1 MVESGFGL
9 VLVLGDLWIGLS
21 MVLAFLSVM
30 LLVRKLGP
38 RLGLGF
44 LRWLVLVCLA
54 SIFASMASSV
64 LLWLAFIEPGVV
76 YLYLNLVFRMLFSI
90 SVATLTSYIA
100 YQFNKASIK
109 NLRLYLL
116 GIAALPTI
124 TVLYHQFNHHKP
136 VTQLFTATE
145 ILFYGTA
152 FWLFLSYASTQ
163 VFYIVKGMGD
173 GAKYFLVA
181 SSLFAAIVA
190 PVFNYVVGNYLF
202 GVFSFEE
209 NLVWRA
215 AVPFVGAA
223 SAVLLFIGS
232 WSMWQFIRPVQEKT
246 EIRTPTGVEGLDS
259 VLGGGIPYPVAMLIT
274 GPVGVG
280 KTTLVNIFVK
290 TRLAEGDTVIVICYD
305 CDAQTVRQRLSIQ
318 DLNILEFEKQNKLVL
333 VEAFIQLSGR
343 QPTERYYSS
352 RDLGELSLAITKFL
366 EATPTGRKWL
376 VMDSLNGMAE
386 ENGEERL
393 LKFVRIT
400 LAKCRAANAGIVAT
414 LNKQAMQQIY
424 AAILEELFEGVI
436 EVDMTRGR
444 KIERR
449 ARVVK
454 MPFQADVHRWISI

>member
-1 MVESGFGL
+1 MAVH
-9 VLVLGDLWIGLS
+9 
-21 MVLAFLSVM
+21 
-30 LLVRKLGP
+30 RTGP
-38 RLGLGF
+38 
-44 LRWLVLVCLA
+44 
-54 SIFASMASSV
+54 
-64 LLWLAFIEPGVV
+64 
-76 YLYLNLVFRMLFSI
+76 
-90 SVATLTSYIA
+90 
-100 YQFNKASIK
+100 K
-109 NLRLYLL
+109 
-116 GIAALPTI
+116 
-124 TVLYHQFNHHKP
+124 KP
-136 VTQLFTATE
+136 E
-145 ILFYGTA
+145 IL
-152 FWLFLSYASTQ
+152 
-163 VFYIVKGMGD
+163 
-173 GAKYFLVA
+173 
-181 SSLFAAIVA
+181 
-190 PVFNYVVGNYLF
+190 
-202 GVFSFEE
+202 
-209 NLVWRA
+209 
-215 AVPFVGAA
+215 
-223 SAVLLFIGS
+223 
-232 WSMWQFIRPVQEKT
+232 
-246 EIRTPTGVEGLDS
+246 TPTGVEKLDS

-274 GPVGVG
+274 GPAGVG
-280 KTTLVNIFVK
+280 KTTLVSSFVK